1 MSRDL
6 FAKDLSHLEY
16 VLPRLEH
23 GDPFSK
29 AYWRSR
35 VTSLVAQQDLLPDGT
50 RRVTRLLKLLNE
62 FEQVSNH
69 RR

>member
-6 FAKDLSHLEY
+6 FSKDLSHLEY
-16 VLPRLEH
+16 VLPLLERSS
-23 GDPFSK
+23 PFSL

-50 RRVTRLLKLLNE
+50 RRVTRLLRLLNE
-62 FEQVSNH
+62 IEGVSNH
-69 RR
+69 RK